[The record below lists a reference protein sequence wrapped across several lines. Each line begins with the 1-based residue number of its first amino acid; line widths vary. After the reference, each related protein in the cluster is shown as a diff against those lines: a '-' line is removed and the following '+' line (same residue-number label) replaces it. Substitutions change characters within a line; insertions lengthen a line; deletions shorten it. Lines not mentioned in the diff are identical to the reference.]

1 MNGPGLVKIASIVF
15 VITVI
20 SGCNGAE
27 EILSELG
34 REETVVTTP
43 TPAVTPISI
52 VTAMPT
58 VTPVATATPTPSI
71 TPPSVLTP
79 VPIVTPSPVAII
91 GDIMNGQA
99 LYTEQG
105 CTACHDIAFNERNV
119 WVGTEASVISDSIA
133 NEGLMA
139 SYRSDDQSNG
149 TVFTDQELLDLAAYI
164 EFAQEGTVTTA
175 TDIPICD
182 AEIAVRRS
190 KNILTGLSPTAEE
203 TTEVFVDTDSLKGLV
218 EGWLETD
225 EFRSKMMDF
234 FTKTLQQTS
243 IVQDDYA
250 AQMLSADLADR
261 WLIHDAFMVSM
272 NESMARTALW
282 LIDTDQ
288 PFSDIAAGRTWMM
301 TTQMMAYLAAIEN
314 SGDRD
319 NLTFYHNDTTLN
331 GIAFNANTPHDVQ
344 IENKMFYS
352 PQALDWVGNGFDCTS
367 DPQVFN
373 NSRRDRLFAA
383 FMSNGNK
390 FVCDDDIKPE
400 VYTTVSDSVD
410 WRPVTMMRGEPADW
424 WNALAF
430 RDATELVLRTSRT
443 GFFSHPAFL
452 ATWRSNEDNDFRV
465 TTNQALIA
473 GLGRAFEETDT
484 SIPLGDEGLSDDH
497 ASPDTDCYSC
507 HKTLDP
513 MRTFYDVDFD
523 PVYYGANPDQA
534 PPAYDPSFSFLGLS
548 GEGSDLE
555 DFGRYIG
562 EHPYFATGWVQ
573 KMCAYANGEEC
584 DTNTAEFAR
593 VLAVFEGSNLNFKTM
608 VTELFSSSLVTNT
621 SCANPED
628 EQAIPVSLTR
638 LDHFCPTLAART
650 GINDICSLNSTTILS
665 GALPTDSWSRG
676 ADNADQATDPGMFYR
691 ATIESLCSE
700 VSNELVDDGSFIR
713 TSDIEGSIDWLVEGF
728 MGVSQ
733 SDSRFADVRAALQG
747 HYDDIRE
754 VNTTNRLRLESVA
767 TLACV
772 SPFLTSTDF

>member
-1 MNGPGLVKIASIVF
+1 
-15 VITVI
+15 
-20 SGCNGAE
+20 
-27 EILSELG
+27 
-34 REETVVTTP
+34 
-43 TPAVTPISI
+43 
-52 VTAMPT
+52 
-58 VTPVATATPTPSI
+58 
-71 TPPSVLTP
+71 
-79 VPIVTPSPVAII
+79 
-91 GDIMNGQA
+91 
-99 LYTEQG
+99 
-105 CTACHDIAFNERNV
+105 
-119 WVGTEASVISDSIA
+119 
-133 NEGLMA
+133 MA
-139 SYRSDDQSNG
+139 SYRSADQSNG
-149 TVFTDQELLDLAAYI
+149 TIFTDQELLDLAAYI
-164 EFAQEGTVTTA
+164 EYAQEGTPIAT

-182 AEIAVRRS
+182 AEVAVRRS
-190 KNILTGLSPTAEE
+190 KNILTGLSPTADE
-203 TTEVFVDTDSLKGLV
+203 TAAVFEDTNALKGLV
-218 EGWLETD
+218 EEWLETD

-243 IVQDDYA
+243 TVQDDYA
-250 AQMLSADLADR
+250 VQMLSADLADR
-261 WLIHDAFMVSM
+261 WRIQDAFIDSM

-288 PFSDIAAGRTWMM
+288 PFSEIAAGRTWMM
-301 TTQMMAYLAAIEN
+301 TTQMMAFLAAIEN

-319 NLTFYHNDTTLN
+319 GLTFYHNPTTLN
-331 GIAFNANTPHDVQ
+331 GIDFDANTPHDVQ

-352 PQALDWVGNGFDCTS
+352 PQALDWVGNGFDCRS
-367 DPQVFN
+367 DPQTFD

-383 FMSNGNK
+383 FMSNGNQL
-390 FVCDDDIKPE
+390 VCRNDIKPQI
-400 VYTTVSDSVD
+400 YTTDSDASD
-410 WRPVTMMRGEPADW
+410 WRPVTMTRGEPADW
-424 WNALAF
+424 WNAFAF
-430 RDATELVLRTSRT
+430 RGETELELRTSRT

-523 PVYYGANPDQA
+523 PVYYGANLDQE
-534 PPAYDPSFSFLGLS
+534 PPSYEPSFSFLGLS

-584 DTNTAEFAR
+584 DTSTAEFAR
-593 VLAVFEGSNLNFKTM
+593 VLAAFENSNLNFKTM
-608 VTELFSSSLVTNT
+608 MTELFSSSLVTNT

-638 LDHFCPTLAART
+638 LDHFCPTLAVRT
-650 GINDICSLNSTTILS
+650 GISNICSLNSTSILS
-665 GALPTDSWSRG
+665 GALPADSWSRG
-676 ADNADQATDPGMFYR
+676 ADHADQATDPGMFYR
-691 ATIESLCSE
+691 ATIEALCAE
-700 VSNELVDDGSFIR
+700 VSNELVDDGSFVR

-733 SDSRFADVRAALQG
+733 TDSRFADVRAALQG
-747 HYDDIRE
+747 HYDDISE

-767 TLACV
+767 ALACV